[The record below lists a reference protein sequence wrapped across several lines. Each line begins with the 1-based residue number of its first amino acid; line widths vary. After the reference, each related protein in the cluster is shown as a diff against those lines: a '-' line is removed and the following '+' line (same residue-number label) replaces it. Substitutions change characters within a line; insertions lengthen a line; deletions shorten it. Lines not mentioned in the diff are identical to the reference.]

1 MASPSASVSTRMLSG
16 MTRER
21 DPSAPTLL
29 RGASP
34 TPCPASSREIPFSP
48 APRAEVKFPN
58 VSSRIPNKTQAAA
71 PPHLRTSAAG
81 VSERQLAAAA
91 ARAAQ
96 KPEALR
102 ATGPR
107 SAASFAQRG
116 RERRR
121 RGRDTGNSSP
131 HARAPQ
137 PLPCCRLRCPSG
149 FFGLKWRLWGASFL
163 RG

>member
-96 KPEALR
+96 PEARGAQGHGTPLR
-102 ATGPR
+102 CQLRPAR
-107 SAASFAQRG
+107 

-121 RGRDTGNSSP
+121 RGRTRETLAPTLALLSRSP
-131 HARAPQ
+131 AAGSAAPQ
-137 PLPCCRLRCPSG
+137 GSSG
-149 FFGLKWRLWGASFL
+149 
-163 RG
+163 